1 MFGLVCDIC
10 FSMCL
15 AAQILSQCPQVLV
28 AEIHREVENK
38 ISALRLHAQISK
50 PFKISNI
57 CLFYHHLPCCWGF
70 PMQEAKSTYENLP
83 TRVQDPRSSGVAS
96 LCRVGTIAF
105 SRTTLQDWS
114 QSTNI
119 LSHSARQA
127 HNTSH
132 PHRETKH
139 GNVSKFLTFSDIC
152 DIDEISHRAGFS
164 ETETEITTGF
174 AGFDSV

>member
-1 MFGLVCDIC
+1 MLHVWHFLQYVRVGIFGLVCDFC
-10 FSMCL
+10 FSMYL
-15 AAQILSQCPQVLV
+15 AGQILSYCPQVLV

-57 CLFYHHLPCCWGF
+57 CLFYHHLPCCWRF
-70 PMQEAKSTYENLP
+70 PMQEAKLTYENLP
-83 TRVQDPRSSGVAS
+83 TRVQDPRSPGVAS

-119 LSHSARQA
+119 LSHSAR
-127 HNTSH
+127 
-132 PHRETKH
+132 
-139 GNVSKFLTFSDIC
+139 
-152 DIDEISHRAGFS
+152 
-164 ETETEITTGF
+164 
-174 AGFDSV
+174 